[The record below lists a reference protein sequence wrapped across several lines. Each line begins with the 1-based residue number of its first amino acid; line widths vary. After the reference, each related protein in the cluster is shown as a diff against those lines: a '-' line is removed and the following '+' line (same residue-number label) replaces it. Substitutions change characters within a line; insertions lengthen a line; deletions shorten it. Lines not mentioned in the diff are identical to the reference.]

1 MFTGLIEEIGRVSSV
16 SPIGKGLRI
25 VVEAKRVMDDLR
37 VDDSVAINGVCQTVV
52 ARADSQ
58 FTVEAVEETMRK
70 TNFAQL
76 QTGMSVNL
84 ERAMRPD
91 GRLGGHI
98 VQGHV
103 DTTGKIIQ
111 IIPET
116 AGTLVKVSFPT
127 EYRKYVPPLGSI
139 TINGISLTIARAES
153 NNFTLSIIPHTFQQ
167 TTLNTLKPGAIV
179 NIEFDILGKYIE
191 NLMRYGNMP
200 QALQQSDDYG
210 AYYTD

>member
-1 MFTGLIEEIGRVSSV
+1 MFTGLVEEIGKISAV
-16 SPIGKGLRI
+16 SPIGKGLR
-25 VVEAKRVMDDLR
+25 VTVEAKKIMDDLH

-52 ARADSQ
+52 SHSSSQ
-58 FTVEAVEETMRK
+58 FTVEAVEETTRK

-76 QTGMSVNL
+76 RAGTLVNL
-84 ERAMRPD
+84 ERSMRPD

-116 AGTLVKVSFPT
+116 AGTLVKVNFPA
-127 EYRKYVPPLGSI
+127 EFRKYVPPLGSI
-139 TINGISLTIARAES
+139 SINGISLTIARAES
-153 NNFTLSIIPHTFQQ
+153 NNFTLSVIPHTFNQ
-167 TTLNTLKPGAIV
+167 TTLSTLQVGAVV

-191 NLMRYGNMP
+191 NLMRYGNSAP
-200 QALQQSDDYG
+200 TIQQSDDYG